1 MTSSVEVNKDLISLG
16 INIGAM
22 NTVYSRCLKIN
33 DKFTTEVLLS
43 DVASRTFPS
52 QICYTN
58 YNRLYGETSNSSMKQ
73 FYKTSFLNL
82 SRLFYVFFDNNDINP
97 IDEKEFEYLNEN
109 SYQKKEK
116 KICIY
121 NNETCDSYILLAD
134 YLSLINKY
142 FFEEH
147 ELKYDTVTFSVP
159 DFFTFYQKNILKLIA
174 EAINMKN
181 INIINESTAITI
193 YYGYNK
199 YRDLFNNVELNQ
211 EPKHVIFVDI
221 GHSKTS
227 FIYSIFSY
235 DNFEVINVKTLSS
248 IGGRNFDKVLINK
261 IIENFKIQ
269 NSIKNDDKEFESYVK
284 SHKKLLMDAV
294 QKGRRVLTVNDVTT
308 ISIESFYKE
317 EDLKYTI
324 SRENFQKLIFDY
336 TVFIKKEFSD
346 FISSIP
352 ATIKSKIIIEI
363 AGELMRIP
371 ILQEIIEECFSKKI
385 PVFKTILIDECY
397 SIGAG
402 LYNYY
407 INKQFPNKFV
417 KNVLNLK
424 DTICFTILE
433 QNKEIYKENIYQN
446 NLFHNFKIEQKDFLK
461 FTDLKIGLRYEKNKQ
476 FFPEKYHY
484 IYLYKI
490 NIKKLKEENKD
501 LMKMSFL
508 RIRLYSEGFEIKL
521 KLFMII
527 SNKEIECKYSNGFE
541 LDEKGMINN
550 KLNKIKEEISK
561 TILNHDVF
569 DQQYYIYVNKKN
581 SLVQYLFKCQNSKIL
596 SEKEAK
602 DYNSKIRKLDKENNL
617 KIKIQEIEKIEKEIM
632 KKTNGVNKEEE
643 KFNAEK
649 QKLIE
654 QIKMARDNY
663 NKKIEENKEI
673 LKESRIFNEYKE
685 TLGNSNPIS
694 KKGSKVIDDNK
705 NNNDEKNKNP
715 LQKQLSIASNQS
727 ENEFEFDK
735 LCEKN
740 PDEKFFDNLIE
751 EINNIEFENKILFE
765 EYKKNWKKIIE
776 EKKNLSK
783 KDEVLFQINTFK
795 EELIDY
801 KIPLEKI
808 EKKFNEGLI
817 SPDEALMKIAS
828 LKKINEEKNSLK
840 KI

>member
-1 MTSSVEVNKDLISLG
+1 
-16 INIGAM
+16 
-22 NTVYSRCLKIN
+22 
-33 DKFTTEVLLS
+33 
-43 DVASRTFPS
+43 
-52 QICYTN
+52 
-58 YNRLYGETSNSSMKQ
+58 
-73 FYKTSFLNL
+73 
-82 SRLFYVFFDNNDINP
+82 
-97 IDEKEFEYLNEN
+97 
-109 SYQKKEK
+109 
-116 KICIY
+116 
-121 NNETCDSYILLAD
+121 
-134 YLSLINKY
+134 
-142 FFEEH
+142 
-147 ELKYDTVTFSVP
+147 
-159 DFFTFYQKNILKLIA
+159 
-174 EAINMKN
+174 
-181 INIINESTAITI
+181 
-193 YYGYNK
+193 
-199 YRDLFNNVELNQ
+199 
-211 EPKHVIFVDI
+211 
-221 GHSKTS
+221 
-227 FIYSIFSY
+227 
-235 DNFEVINVKTLSS
+235 
-248 IGGRNFDKVLINK
+248 
-261 IIENFKIQ
+261 
-269 NSIKNDDKEFESYVK
+269 
-284 SHKKLLMDAV
+284 
-294 QKGRRVLTVNDVTT
+294 
-308 ISIESFYKE
+308 
-317 EDLKYTI
+317 
-324 SRENFQKLIFDY
+324 
-336 TVFIKKEFSD
+336 
-346 FISSIP
+346 
-352 ATIKSKIIIEI
+352 
-363 AGELMRIP
+363 
-371 ILQEIIEECFSKKI
+371 
-385 PVFKTILIDECY
+385 
-397 SIGAG
+397 
-402 LYNYY
+402 
-407 INKQFPNKFV
+407 
-417 KNVLNLK
+417 
-424 DTICFTILE
+424 
-433 QNKEIYKENIYQN
+433 
-446 NLFHNFKIEQKDFLK
+446 
-461 FTDLKIGLRYEKNKQ
+461 
-476 FFPEKYHY
+476 
-484 IYLYKI
+484 
-490 NIKKLKEENKD
+490 
-501 LMKMSFL
+501 MKMSFL

-632 KKTNGVNKEEE
+632 KKTNGINKEEE
-643 KFNAEK
+643 KINEEK

-735 LCEKN
+735 LYEKN